1 MNFNYIGKLS
11 ISNFS
16 KKVKNINSWE
26 DYQFRQK
33 TYEVHKYTKTIP
45 LIFDEDF
52 KHKDPTY
59 HKQYNNYKEEIEKIK
74 KVFTKKF
81 GQGYIIR
88 AILVNLPAQKIIP
101 EHIDGGDSLNS
112 CKRIHVPLITNDKIL
127 FTVGYETKNLK
138 VGEMWENREL
148 LKLIIPKPKFI
159 ILYRPVLECLASFV
173 KITKAK
179 DNEILCEQLLDR
191 DDNFG
196 RSLWSIQNI
205 IKSKEDYILIKYND
219 FVLNPN
225 AEVKKI
231 FNFLKTPFETLKTS
245 NINQFSI
252 NNIEYNDDIFEVPLH
267 TIRTNRIKKDIYKIE
282 DYLPKKL
289 IEKYSEVDKSIL
301 QHEYK

>member
-101 EHIDGGDSLNS
+101 EHID
-112 CKRIHVPLITNDKIL
+112 
-127 FTVGYETKNLK
+127 ETKNLK
-138 VGEMWENREL
+138 VGEMWEINNS
-148 LKLIIPKPKFI
+148 KKPHS
-159 ILYRPVLECLASFV
+159 VE
-173 KITKAK
+173 
-179 DNEILCEQLLDR
+179 N
-191 DDNFG
+191 N
-196 RSLWSIQNI
+196 
-205 IKSKEDYILIKYND
+205 SKEDRVHLIIDWVIND
-219 FVLNPN
+219 
-225 AEVKKI
+225 K
-231 FNFLKTPFETLKTS
+231 
-245 NINQFSI
+245 
-252 NNIEYNDDIFEVPLH
+252 
-267 TIRTNRIKKDIYKIE
+267 
-282 DYLPKKL
+282 
-289 IEKYSEVDKSIL
+289 
-301 QHEYK
+301 

>member
-45 LIFDEDF
+45 LIF
-52 KHKDPTY
+52 HKDPTY

-138 VGEMWENREL
+138 VGEMWEINNS
-148 LKLIIPKPKFI
+148 KKPHS
-159 ILYRPVLECLASFV
+159 VE
-173 KITKAK
+173 
-179 DNEILCEQLLDR
+179 N
-191 DDNFG
+191 N
-196 RSLWSIQNI
+196 
-205 IKSKEDYILIKYND
+205 SKEDRVHLIIDWVIND
-219 FVLNPN
+219 
-225 AEVKKI
+225 K
-231 FNFLKTPFETLKTS
+231 
-245 NINQFSI
+245 
-252 NNIEYNDDIFEVPLH
+252 
-267 TIRTNRIKKDIYKIE
+267 
-282 DYLPKKL
+282 
-289 IEKYSEVDKSIL
+289 
-301 QHEYK
+301 

>member
-16 KKVKNINSWE
+16 KKVNHINSWE

-112 CKRIHVPLITNDKIL
+112 CKRIHVPLITNDEIL
-127 FTVGYETKNLK
+127 FTVGDETRNLK
-138 VGEMWENREL
+138 VGEMWEINNS
-148 LKLIIPKPKFI
+148 KKPHS
-159 ILYRPVLECLASFV
+159 VE
-173 KITKAK
+173 
-179 DNEILCEQLLDR
+179 N
-191 DDNFG
+191 N
-196 RSLWSIQNI
+196 
-205 IKSKEDYILIKYND
+205 SKEDRVHLIIDWVIND
-219 FVLNPN
+219 
-225 AEVKKI
+225 K
-231 FNFLKTPFETLKTS
+231 
-245 NINQFSI
+245 
-252 NNIEYNDDIFEVPLH
+252 
-267 TIRTNRIKKDIYKIE
+267 
-282 DYLPKKL
+282 
-289 IEKYSEVDKSIL
+289 
-301 QHEYK
+301 

>member
-1 MNFNYIGKLS
+1 MNINYIGKLS

-112 CKRIHVPLITNDKIL
+112 CKRIHVPLITNDEIL
-127 FTVGYETKNLK
+127 FTVGDETRNLK
-138 VGEMWENREL
+138 VGEMWEINNS
-148 LKLIIPKPKFI
+148 KKPHS
-159 ILYRPVLECLASFV
+159 VE
-173 KITKAK
+173 
-179 DNEILCEQLLDR
+179 N
-191 DDNFG
+191 N
-196 RSLWSIQNI
+196 
-205 IKSKEDYILIKYND
+205 SKEDRVHLIIDWVIND
-219 FVLNPN
+219 
-225 AEVKKI
+225 K
-231 FNFLKTPFETLKTS
+231 
-245 NINQFSI
+245 
-252 NNIEYNDDIFEVPLH
+252 
-267 TIRTNRIKKDIYKIE
+267 
-282 DYLPKKL
+282 
-289 IEKYSEVDKSIL
+289 
-301 QHEYK
+301 